1 MKIVKL
7 EISAAQK
14 KELEELQSNGSGI
27 MRERSLAVLHCA
39 AGRKITWIA
48 KALNRQILTIRTWIE
63 RFRQDGVQGLERSY
77 SPGRPSIRN
86 RIFRPKVEEYLNS
99 TPKNYGWREECWT
112 MVLLREQLKK
122 DIGKNIGISTLE
134 RLLKDCGYSY
144 KRPRKGV
151 PVTSPSKEEKLK
163 RVKAIAQQI
172 LELKEDSNPDILFVD
187 ESHFSTEPYVIRGWH
202 RRGED
207 FFLETSRNRQSISIF
222 GAYRPRTKSFYWK
235 SATKSDKLAFKNF
248 LHQLIAQCQGRK
260 TVVILDNASI
270 HICKYIKDF
279 VNRNPN
285 IEIFTLPTYSPEYNP
300 TEQVW
305 RWLKPQVCG
314 LPKAI
319 NGGCQEIVS
328 RIRKII
334 RAWTFGQLAK
344 TPQIGIGIWQN
355 LLFNYL

>member
-151 PVTSPSKEEKLK
+151 PVTAPSKEEKLK

-202 RRGED
+202 RRCED
-207 FFLETSRNRQSISIF
+207 FFPRDKSQQAIHFNFWRIQTTDKIFLLEER
-222 GAYRPRTKSFYWK
+222 
-235 SATKSDKLAFKNF
+235 DK
-248 LHQLIAQCQGRK
+248 
-260 TVVILDNASI
+260 
-270 HICKYIKDF
+270 
-279 VNRNPN
+279 
-285 IEIFTLPTYSPEYNP
+285 E
-300 TEQVW
+300 
-305 RWLKPQVCG
+305 
-314 LPKAI
+314 
-319 NGGCQEIVS
+319 
-328 RIRKII
+328 
-334 RAWTFGQLAK
+334 
-344 TPQIGIGIWQN
+344 
-355 LLFNYL
+355 